1 MLSFT
6 RPRTPV
12 IYGALAVV
20 VLMLLFVLPGRLVEL
35 LWFDA
40 LGYAQVFWRTLGLQA
55 ALFAAGF
62 LLSALYIGANLRY
75 IYKHFETL
83 RWRGSFGHGSQL
95 PEEIAVVLTPDR
107 MRNLSILSTVFIA
120 LFFGAHFGGRF
131 EQFLRFIY
139 GSPSGIVDPIFGRDV
154 SFYLLT
160 LPYLDMLQ
168 SAVMTLPVVT
178 VMLSAGALIWMGA
191 IAVEK
196 GKLIA
201 PRPVVRLLSVNL
213 VVLILAW
220 GAGYFLRRY
229 ELLFRSGGTVH
240 GVGYIEHNILIPAL
254 WLMVIASIVLAGLLL
269 FNLRRARPG
278 LLGVGVVGYIG
289 VMLLGLIVIPALVQ
303 RFSVEPNELQLET
316 PYLENNIAFTRMA
329 YGIDNVIRRDYP
341 VDMTLDYDDILANEV
356 TVRNIRLW
364 DPRLLIQTFRQIQEI
379 RTYYQFYE
387 VDVDRYMID
396 GEMRQVMLAAREL
409 SQQLPDRADTWINRH
424 MQYTHGY
431 GVTMNE
437 VAEVGSEGTPI
448 LLMRDLPM
456 VSETD
461 LEVVRPAIYYGER
474 TPTYRIVNTEV
485 PELAYPAGDE
495 NVYTHYDGTGGV
507 QLSSFWR
514 KLLFTIYLGDTNVIL
529 SDLIHDESRI
539 QFWNRT
545 RDRVRRIAPFLRLD
559 DDPYLVVTPEGLK
572 WVQDAYTVAQTYP
585 YSEPDAGTGF
595 NYIRNSVKV
604 VIDAFHGSVDFYVFD
619 DADPIINAYR
629 NFYPDLFR
637 DESELPEALRGH
649 LRYPQ
654 DMFNIQVS
662 KYTRY
667 HMTTPQ
673 VFYNNEDLWTR
684 PREHYG
690 GREQSMEPY
699 YVLTRLP
706 GEEALDY
713 LLMTPLT
720 PEARD
725 NMISWVAARSEPESY
740 GELLVYQLPK
750 DRLIY
755 GPAQVESRI
764 DQDTEI
770 SQQLALWDQR
780 GSRVIRGN
788 LMVIPIET
796 SFIYVEPVFLI
807 ADGTQIPQ
815 LRRVIVS
822 YGERVVMERTLDEA
836 MARLFDGDIARI
848 AQARD
853 IDPADL
859 PGDLLVDPE
868 ARRNL
873 SRAQQAFNR
882 AMESLR
888 EGNFATFGD
897 RMDELQRILNEA
909 AAPAP
914 APEPEPAA
922 PSAMQFEDD
931 L

>member
-1 MLSFT
+1 MLPFT
-6 RPRTPV
+6 RPRTPIV
-12 IYGALAVV
+12 YGALAVV
-20 VLMLLFVLPGRLVEL
+20 LLVVLLVLPGRLVQL

-40 LGYAQVFWRTLGLQA
+40 LGYAQIFWRTLGLQVV
-55 ALFAAGF
+55 LFAGGF
-62 LLSALYIGANLRY
+62 LLAALYIGANFRY
-75 IYKHFETL
+75 VYKHHESL
-83 RWRGSFGHGSQL
+83 RWRGSFSGGPKL
-95 PEEIAVVLTPDR
+95 PDEIAVVLTPER
-107 MRNLSILSTVFIA
+107 LRNISIAATIFVAF
-120 LFFGAHFGGRF
+120 FFGAHFGGRF
-131 EQFLRFIY
+131 EQFLRFVY
-139 GSPSGIVDPIFGRDV
+139 GTPTGVVDPIFGRDI

-160 LPYLDMLQ
+160 LPYLDILQ
-168 SAVMTLPVVT
+168 SAVMTLPVVSI
-178 VMLSAGALIWMGA
+178 MLLIGALVWMGA
-191 IAVEK
+191 IGVEK

-201 PRPVVRLLSVNL
+201 PRPVIRQLSVNL

-229 ELLFRSGGTVH
+229 ELLYRSEGTVH
-240 GVGYIEHNILIPAL
+240 GIGYIEHNIVIPAL
-254 WLMVIASIVLAGLLL
+254 WAMVIASIVLAGLLL
-269 FNLRRARPG
+269 FNLRKARPG
-278 LLGVGVVGYIG
+278 LLGIGVVGYIG
-289 VMLLGLIVIPALVQ
+289 VLILGLMVIPAVVQ
-303 RFSVEPNELQLET
+303 RFSVEPNELQLEA
-316 PYLENNIAFTRMA
+316 PYLENNIRFTRMA
-329 YGIDNVIRRDYP
+329 YGIDNVVRREYSP
-341 VDMTLDYDDILANEV
+341 DMNLTYDDILDNEV

-431 GVTMNE
+431 GITMNE
-437 VAEVGSEGTPI
+437 VAEVGPEGTPL
-448 LLMRDLPM
+448 LLMRDLPL
-456 VSETD
+456 VSEID
-461 LEVVRPAIYYGER
+461 LDVGNPAIYYGEH
-474 TPTYRIVNTEV
+474 TPTYRIVNTDV

-495 NVYTHYDGTGGV
+495 NVYTHYDGRGGV

-559 DDPYLVVTPEGLK
+559 DDPYLVVTADGLK
-572 WVQDAYTVAQTYP
+572 WIQDAYTVARTYP
-585 YSEPDAGTGF
+585 YSEPDNRARL

-604 VIDAFHGSVDFYVFD
+604 VTDAYHGTVDFYVFD
-619 DADPIINAYR
+619 EDDPIINAYR
-629 NFYPDLFR
+629 SFYPDLFR
-637 DESELPEALRGH
+637 DQSELPEVLSRH

-654 DMFNIQVS
+654 DMFDIQVS

-690 GREQSMEPY
+690 GREQAMQPY
-699 YVLTRLP
+699 YLLTRLP
-706 GEEALDY
+706 DEEELDY

-725 NMISWVAARSEPESY
+725 NMISWVAARSEPGRY
-740 GELLVYQLPK
+740 GELVVFQLPK

-807 ADGTQIPQ
+807 ADATEIPQ

-853 IDPADL
+853 VDLSDL
-859 PGDLLVDPE
+859 PADLLVDPE

-888 EGNFATFGD
+888 DGNFGVFGD
-897 RMDELQRILNEA
+897 RMDELERILNEA
-909 AAPAP
+909 PVETP
-914 APEPEPAA
+914 QPVVP
-922 PSAMQFEDD
+922 DD
-931 L
+931 PVDESL